1 MADQRIQST
10 ERMVG
15 AGHAT
20 LADTL
25 NRLALVEHNT
35 DGTHKNTAVVL
46 AGEKGAVNGVAQLD
60 ASGTVPDAQ
69 IPALIARD
77 TEVTAAITTHEAGA
91 DPHAAYQKESEKGA
105 VNGYAGLDASA
116 LVPLIQIPA
125 TLTGKDA
132 DTVDGSH
139 ASAFALLANGVTNGD
154 AHDHAGGDGAQI
166 NHTGL
171 ANIGTNTHAQLDT
184 HLASTSNPHVTTD
197 VNLVTSDITTNN
209 VSITKHGFAPKAP
222 GGTTQFLRGDAAWAV
237 PAGGGGS
244 ANKEWSYFRNVGVT
258 PFESWYVAAQISVV
272 SVTVGSPTANNMR
285 AVPFMSGRGGTL
297 DRIGIEVTTAVAG
310 NIRIG
315 IYDNTSDTYLYP
327 NNLLVDSGDIN
338 TSTTGMKTA
347 IINPTLNPNSLYW
360 FVILN
365 DAAPALRYITG
376 GGCAML
382 LGVGPIINSTM
393 YGHLMV
399 SQIFGALPATF
410 TTGGGPTATG
420 TAPAISCR
428 YSA

>member
-46 AGEKGAVNGVAQLD
+46 TGEKGAINGVATLD
-60 ASGTVPDAQ
+60 AGGTVPDAQ
-69 IPALIARD
+69 IPAAIARD
-77 TEVTAAITTHEAGA
+77 TEVASAITTHEAAANPHPTYATDADLSAHVAAADPHTVYALDTDLSTHAGAA
-91 DPHAAYQKESEKGA
+91 DPHAGYQKESEKGVA
-105 VNGYAGLDASA
+105 SGYASLGADVI
-116 LVPLIQIPA
+116 VP
-125 TLTGKDA
+125 T
-132 DTVDGSH
+132 
-139 ASAFALLANGVTNGD
+139 
-154 AHDHAGGDGAQI
+154 
-166 NHTGL
+166 
-171 ANIGTNTHAQLDT
+171 AQLGSGTAD
-184 HLASTSNPHVTTD
+184 ST
-197 VNLVTSDITTNN
+197 
-209 VSITKHGFAPKAP
+209 K
-222 GGTTQFLRGDAAWAV
+222 FLRGDKSWAA
-237 PAGGGGS
+237 PAGG
-244 ANKEWSYFRNVGVT
+244 ATDKDWSYFRNVGVT

-272 SVTVGSPTANNMR
+272 SVTVATPTANNMR

-327 NNLLVDSGDIN
+327 KNLLVDSGSLN

-347 IINPTLNPNSLYW
+347 IINLALNPNSLYW

-365 DAAPALRYITG
+365 DAAPSIRYLTG
-376 GGCAML
+376 GGCAIL
-382 LGVGPIINSTM
+382 LGVGPVIGATM
-393 YGHLMV
+393 SGFLTV
-399 SQIFGALPATF
+399 SQVFGALPATF
-410 TTGGGPTATG
+410 TTGGGPTATSS
-420 TAPAISCR
+420 APAISCR